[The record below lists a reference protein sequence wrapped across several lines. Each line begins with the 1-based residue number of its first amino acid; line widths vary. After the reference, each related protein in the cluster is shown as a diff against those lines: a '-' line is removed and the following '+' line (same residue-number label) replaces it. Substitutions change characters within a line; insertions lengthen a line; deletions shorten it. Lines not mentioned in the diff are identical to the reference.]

1 MRHLPAAIVLAV
13 STLSSLACQKD
24 EPVPRNLRIGVL
36 MWDFDDAV
44 HTRDLVARDRVVRTL
59 TDLGPDA
66 VAGLARLL
74 DYPDPVSVSA
84 TLAILTAPGREEA
97 LELAV
102 LEALAHAPPP
112 TWGAPYRLERLG
124 PAAMRPLLLYYG
136 PDLPVATRVRI
147 LEHVAGGATPDAR
160 RLVERSLG
168 DSAPEVVAVAAT
180 WLGCLR
186 GRDALARLESL
197 LDHPHIDVRAGAIDG
212 LKCMRDLRAVPAL
225 LEVLRRPA
233 TLVPRPFNAANAAVE
248 SPVDPTMPQD
258 TLQRRSALVIDQIA
272 GTAFEGCIPQIESWL
287 AQHPELLR
295 PRPSDRPPH
304 ASE

>member
-44 HTRDLVARDRVVRTL
+44 HTRDPAARDRVVRTL
-59 TDLGPDA
+59 THLGPDA
-66 VAGLARLL
+66 VAALAQLL

-112 TWGAPYRLERLG
+112 TRSAVPPR
-124 PAAMRPLLLYYG
+124 AA
-136 PDLPVATRVRI
+136 
-147 LEHVAGGATPDAR
+147 
-160 RLVERSLG
+160 RSCG
-168 DSAPEVVAVAAT
+168 SAAAVAAT

-233 TLVPRPFNAANAAVE
+233 TVVPRPFNAANAAAE

-272 GTAFEGCIPQIESWL
+272 GTAFEGCVPQIESWL

-295 PRPSDRPPH
+295 PHSSDRPPH